1 MARRIKRVR
10 LAQQQQEMMDEED
23 EGDGDGDGDDE
34 LRVRGSQA
42 VPGRPLKREKRG
54 E

>member
-10 LAQQQQEMMDEED
+10 LAQQQQEMMDED
-23 EGDGDGDGDDE
+23 DDGDGDDE

>member
-23 EGDGDGDGDDE
+23 EGDGDDE

-42 VPGRPLKREKRG
+42 VPGRPLKRERRG